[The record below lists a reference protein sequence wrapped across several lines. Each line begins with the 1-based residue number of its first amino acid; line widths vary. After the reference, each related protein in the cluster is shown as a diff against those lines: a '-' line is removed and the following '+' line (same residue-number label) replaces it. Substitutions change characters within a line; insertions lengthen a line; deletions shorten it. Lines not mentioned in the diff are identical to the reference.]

1 MDIKTRLSKT
11 KKASFTFI
19 IIGVILLIIFIYI
32 ILWLGFDFK
41 FHSSNLINFSD
52 KFEAINAL
60 FSALAFAILIVTMYF
75 QKKELELQRQ
85 EIENTRQELKGQKEA
100 SQKQNEILQQQR
112 FETTFF
118 NQLEYFDRLT
128 KSFYYS
134 ELIPKKIAS
143 FETEIRE
150 YYDYVAFSKVYDNV
164 RNGIRENYKSIDEAS
179 LYLLKFFTK
188 DNYQLRFYFQ
198 KFIDIIEFVEKNSF
212 EPKDKYFYIS
222 IIRNKLTSPQLVL
235 LLYYHIAYRKYTNP
249 ELLNRWV
256 IFKNLSE
263 VNIEI
268 SRDIYLEVVSE
279 DAFKE
284 NGRYQ

>member
-1 MDIKTRLSKT
+1 MDIKTSLDKI

-19 IIGVILLIIFIYI
+19 IIGVILLIIFIYT
-32 ILWLGFDFK
+32 ILWLCFDCK
-41 FHSSNLINFSD
+41 FHPSNLIYFSD

-85 EIENTRQELKGQKEA
+85 ELENTREELKGQKEA
-100 SQKQNEILQQQR
+100 SQKQNEILQIQR

-128 KSFYYS
+128 KSFSYS
-134 ELIPKKIAS
+134 EERSKNIATT
-143 FETEIRE
+143 ETEIRE
-150 YYDYVAFSKVYDNV
+150 YYDYAAFTKAYYNISIGKNE
-164 RNGIRENYKSIDEAS
+164 ISKSIDKAS
-179 LYLLKFFTK
+179 LFLHKLFAK
-188 DNYQLRFYFQ
+188 DHYQLRFYFQ

-222 IIRNKLTSPQLVL
+222 IIRNKLTTQQLVL
-235 LLYYHIAYRKYTNP
+235 LLYYHIAYIRYTKP

-256 IFKNLSE
+256 IFKNLPE
-263 VNIEI
+263 VDIEI
-268 SRDIYLEVVSE
+268 SKDIYLEVVNK
-279 DAFKE
+279 DAFNE

>member
-1 MDIKTRLSKT
+1 MDFKALLDKT

-19 IIGVILLIIFIYI
+19 IIGVILLIIFIFT
-32 ILWLGFDFK
+32 ILWLCFDYK
-41 FHSSNLINFSD
+41 FHPSNLINFSD

-60 FSALAFAILIVTMYF
+60 FSAFAFAILIVTMFF

-85 EIENTRQELKGQKEA
+85 ELENTREELKGQKEA

-118 NQLEYFDRLT
+118 NQLEYFDGLT
-128 KSFYYS
+128 KSFSYS
-134 ELIPKKIAS
+134 EERSKNIATM
-143 FETEIRE
+143 ETEVRE
-150 YYDYVAFSKVYDNV
+150 YYDYAAFTKAYDNI
-164 RNGIRENYKSIDEAS
+164 NIGKIEISKSIYEAS
-179 LYLLKFFTK
+179 LFLHKLFAK

-212 EPKDKYFYIS
+212 DTKDKYFYIS
-222 IIRNKLTSPQLVL
+222 IIRNKLTTQQLIL
-235 LLYYHIAYRKYTNP
+235 LLYYHMAYRSYTKP

-263 VNIEI
+263 VDIEI
-268 SRDIYLEVVSE
+268 SKDIYLEVVSE
-279 DAFKE
+279 DAFYE